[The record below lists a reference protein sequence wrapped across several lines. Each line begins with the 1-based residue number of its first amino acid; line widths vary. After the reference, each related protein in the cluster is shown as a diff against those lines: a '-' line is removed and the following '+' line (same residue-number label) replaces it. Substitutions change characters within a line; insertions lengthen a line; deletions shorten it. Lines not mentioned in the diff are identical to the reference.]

1 MVRLSV
7 HAMSGYSVNAIPLS
21 VLFRSFLKLCR
32 CLVHGMNMYI
42 RFGHILT
49 FFFIFFQLSHFW
61 HLRHNE

>member
-1 MVRLSV
+1 MVRLSI

-49 FFFIFFQLSHFW
+49 FFSFFS
-61 HLRHNE
+61 N